1 MIFVGHQVIAAAKNK
16 LKEEKIMKSKKTTIR
31 IDDTY
36 RVEVDSYNYTLIQH
50 APETK
55 THDVVIGYYPSLH
68 HALIGLKR
76 EKVATEL
83 DELTIDDYINALR
96 KLENWVARKEHQNG

>member
-1 MIFVGHQVIAAAKNK
+1 
-16 LKEEKIMKSKKTTIR
+16 MKSKKTTIR
-31 IDDTY
+31 INDTY

-50 APETK
+50 VPETK

-83 DELTIDDYINALR
+83 NELTIDEYIDKLR
-96 KLENWVARKEHQNG
+96 KLEDWISIKEK

>member
-1 MIFVGHQVIAAAKNK
+1 
-16 LKEEKIMKSKKTTIR
+16 MKSKKTTIR

-50 APETK
+50 VPETK

-83 DELTIDDYINALR
+83 NELTIDEYIDKLR
-96 KLENWVARKEHQNG
+96 KLEDWISIKEK